1 MAEIVKPF
9 PFGGVANHYKYY
21 TVVKRHLLRL
31 GLSDYNEEA
40 LFAFAK
46 ETAGKYARGEMSRLN
61 AQAILKAIERLDE
74 VHATGKLS
82 WSFKRKGSR
91 YWVSDSL
98 EELISAFAAATTY
111 TNNTKGDV
119 IWVLR
124 KYLFFL
130 EGRGHEDF
138 SRVREKDLADFL
150 VYCSQHMK
158 KGSLG
163 HVNLET
169 TLIYAHADTE
179 HKRRAIEK
187 AMCARDADS
196 DKAAFSRYRLTDDEM
211 IKQLYGLK

>member
-1 MAEIVKPF
+1 MIPSGMDMLIARVVDELRA
-9 PFGGVANHYKYY
+9 GGMQEQNILRNHYKYY

-40 LFAFAK
+40 LFIFAK

-91 YWVSDSL
+91 YRVSDSL

-158 KGSLG
+158 RGSLSNVRTYVRAF
-163 HVNLET
+163 HRYLLERSLCCKT
-169 TLIYAHADTE
+169 ICDIKKMSSSLLI
-179 HKRRAIEK
+179 
-187 AMCARDADS
+187 
-196 DKAAFSRYRLTDDEM
+196 
-211 IKQLYGLK
+211 